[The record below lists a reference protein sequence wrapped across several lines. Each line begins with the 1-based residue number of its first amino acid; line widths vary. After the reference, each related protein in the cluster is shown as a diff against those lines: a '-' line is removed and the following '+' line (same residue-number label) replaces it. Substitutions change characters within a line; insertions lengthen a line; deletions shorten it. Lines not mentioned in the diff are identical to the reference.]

1 MQALA
6 VAKPERL
13 LDATRILELANKAYS
28 LYLSQNP
35 AEKAQKGPNRRMVGA
50 SGFEPPTSWSR
61 IVLAHN
67 PRQIRRRAS
76 GTQIID

>member
-35 AEKAQKGPNRRMVGA
+35 AEKVQKGPNRRMVGP
-50 SGFEPPTSWSR
+50 SGRF
-61 IVLAHN
+61 
-67 PRQIRRRAS
+67 
-76 GTQIID
+76 